1 MTEETLNIQI
11 KASVQQ
17 AVDSINKVK
26 KDLKGIGK
34 EGGSSAKGIDKVTK
48 SLNNVNKAS
57 NQAKQGV
64 EKAMGGIKKSV
75 QSVLK
80 TVASFALAAASLSE
94 GIEFGKLQGKL
105 NAAFQSAGSSA
116 AQATKTFKE
125 LYRFLG
131 DSDRAVETAQN
142 LARITTNEKDLA
154 EWTKILQGVYAT
166 MGDAIPIETLAESVN
181 ETAQVAKV
189 TGTLADALNWMGV
202 SEDAVNSQLA
212 TMNNAQER
220 EVYLRSL
227 LNGLYSN
234 AAAIYEHNS
243 KAMLDYNQA
252 QANLKIQLAD
262 VAAKLLPLITA
273 FSNVAA
279 VVLGV
284 LKPAIEVIVQV
295 IATLCQWIITAINWL
310 GAFFG
315 IFSDGKASVSKTN
328 DNINKATKNMQNYGS
343 AIGGAAAAAKEL
355 KKQTMGFDELNV
367 VQSPTATS
375 GGGGG
380 GGGGSVPSVGSTQ
393 MPNIQLPDFDDF
405 NAGLDKSRKKI
416 EAILILVGLISAAVY
431 GIKNWEKIA
440 EFIAKANK
448 HISKL
453 VNHTAE
459 VFKST
464 NMLTGLLQTIAGSLV
479 IIAGLY
485 VTITN
490 YSDAW
495 VNGLNAGN
503 LIGTI
508 IGIGIA
514 LGGVACLFGGFAATI
529 GGVVG
534 SLGVLILSFHDIC
547 ENGANVTN
555 VIGMIVGVLGTLV
568 SVLALVSDKFYDLI
582 TSISS
587 GNIAFAAAAAGVVLL
602 IKTLIDIGENGMNAK
617 NVIMLIVSALLILI
631 PVIYMVNAAM
641 SLNPVLA
648 IVTAVI
654 ALIAAIALL
663 VEALIKER
671 DGIKDTQTAM
681 EDLKQAQEDLAN
693 ATNSYI
699 NAVDSAEA
707 AQNRLAE
714 AEAKAGISG
723 KELFDQVAAGTLD
736 YKDMTDAQRE
746 VYKAYLDSE
755 KAQND
760 LKESTEE
767 LRAAKKAETQA
778 SIENALALSKEGNSY
793 DDFKAT
799 VIDAYNS
806 GRISAEEARDYI
818 SRAMANMSQDS
829 RKTFVEDLPSDLQTG
844 LNPSKYESWGTRLK
858 NWFSN
863 LWGDIKGIFRPV
875 AEFFKNIWGK
885 AFNAVKNVFA
895 PIVDFFSNIWG
906 KIKDKFSNL
915 GTSIGDAISSSV
927 KSGINGIIWLIE
939 GTINTAIG
947 LINGAIRLINLL
959 PGVNVGYVQKLHMP
973 RLAKGGI
980 VDSATIAMVG
990 EQGKEAVVPLEN
1002 NTEWMDKLADRL
1014 AARMASPTR
1023 VSLNVDGKELGWT
1036 TINSINNI
1044 TKQTGNLPLAVI

>member
-26 KDLKGIGK
+26 KDLKGIDK
-34 EGGSSAKGIDKVTK
+34 EGGNSAKGVDKITK
-48 SLNNVNKAS
+48 SLNDVKKAS

-166 MGDAIPIETLAESVN
+166 MGDAIPVETLAESVN

-212 TMNNAQER
+212 TMNTAHER

-234 AAAIYEHNS
+234 AAAIYEQNS

-262 VAAKLLPLITA
+262 VAAKLLPLVTA

-328 DNINKATKNMQNYGS
+328 DNINKATNSMKNYGS

-367 VQSPTATS
+367 VQSPTAT

-380 GGGGSVPSVGSTQ
+380 GGGGSVATPNVDIPKIEMPS
-393 MPNIQLPDFDDF
+393 FDDF
-405 NAGLDKSRKKI
+405 NKGLEDSKKKV
-416 EAILILVGLISAAVY
+416 EGLLVTIGLIGGAMYALA
-431 GIKNWEKIA
+431 NWEPITNA
-440 EFIAKANK
+440 IIKATN
-448 HISKL
+448 SVGSL
-453 VNHTAE
+453 
-459 VFKST
+459 FKST
-464 NMLTGLLQTIAGSLV
+464 NRLKALLGSILPILS

-485 VTITN
+485 LTITN
-490 YSDAW
+490 YNDAW
-495 VNGLNAGN
+495 VHGMDASN
-503 LIGTI
+503 LIGTLVGVGLAI
-508 IGIGIA
+508 
-514 LGGVACLFGGFAATI
+514 GGVISLFGGLAGAVAGVI
-529 GGVVG
+529 GGI
-534 SLGVLILSFHDIC
+534 GVLVLSLHDIS
-547 ENGANVTN
+547 ENGANVAN
-555 VIGMIVGVLGTLV
+555 IIGMIVGVLGTLV
-568 SVLALVSDKFYDLI
+568 SVLSIVSGKFYDLI
-582 TSISS
+582 ASAVKP
-587 GNIAFAAAAAGVVLL
+587 GNIALAAFAAGIVLL
-602 IKTLIDIGENGMNAK
+602 VKTLIDIAENGMNAK

-631 PVIYMVNAAM
+631 PVIYAVNVALE
-641 SLNPVLA
+641 LNPVVAVITA
-648 IVTAVI
+648 IVG
-654 ALIAAIALL
+654 LIAAIALL
-663 VEALIKER
+663 VEAFMKER

-681 EDLKQAQEDLAN
+681 EDLKQAQDDLAN
-693 ATNSYI
+693 ATNSYV

-723 KELFDQVAAGTLD
+723 KELFDQVEAGTLD

-829 RKTFVEDLPSDLQTG
+829 RKTFVEDLPSNLQTG
-844 LNPSKYESWGTRLK
+844 LNPSKYESWGKRLK

-863 LWGDIKGIFRPV
+863 LWGDIKGIFKPV
-875 AEFFKNIWGK
+875 AEFFKDIWGK

-895 PIVDFFSNIWG
+895 PIADFFGNIWG

-927 KSGINGIIWLIE
+927 KSGINGIISLIE
-939 GTINTAIG
+939 RTINTAIG

-959 PGVNVGYVQKLHMP
+959 PGVNVGYIQKLYMP

-980 VDSATIAMVG
+980 IDSATIAMVG

-1036 TINSINNI
+1036 TINSINSI

>member
-17 AVDSINKVK
+17 AVDNINKVK
-26 KDLKGIGK
+26 KDLKGIGN
-34 EGGSSAKGIDKVTK
+34 EGGSSAKGIDKITK
-48 SLNNVNKAS
+48 SLNDVKKAS

-212 TMNNAQER
+212 TMNTAQER

-234 AAAIYEHNS
+234 AAAIYEQNS

-262 VAAKLLPLITA
+262 VAARLLPLITA

-279 VVLGV
+279 VVIGV

-328 DNINKATKNMQNYGS
+328 DNINKATNSMKNYGS

-367 VQSPTATS
+367 IQSPTAT

-380 GGGGSVPSVGSTQ
+380 GGGGSVPSIDNMDMSKVEL
-393 MPNIQLPDFDDF
+393 PNFDDF
-405 NAGLDKSRKKI
+405 NNSIDKAKKSVQ
-416 EAILILVGLISAAVY
+416 ALLLLIGSIGAAMWLIPR
-431 GIKNWEKIA
+431 WE
-440 EFIAKANK
+440 
-448 HISKL
+448 
-453 VNHTAE
+453 E
-459 VFKST
+459 VFALKNT
-464 NMLTGLLQTIAGSLV
+464 LKAPELLKAKIRELAAELMIVAGTVLL
-479 IIAGLY
+479 IRGY
-485 VTITN
+485 F
-490 YSDAW
+490 DAW
-495 VNGLNAGN
+495 VNGVDWGS
-503 LIGTI
+503 LIEILTGLGLVLG
-508 IGIGIA
+508 GIGI
-514 LGGVACLFGGFAATI
+514 LFGNVA
-529 GGVVG
+529 VN
-534 SLGVLILSFHDIC
+534 LGLIMSGILLLVLGIKDLIENGYSMQAVIMVLI
-547 ENGANVTN
+547 GAV
-555 VIGMIVGVLGTLV
+555 
-568 SVLALVSDKFYDLI
+568 A
-582 TSISS
+582 
-587 GNIAFAAAAAGVVLL
+587 
-602 IKTLIDIGENGMNAK
+602 TLIG
-617 NVIMLIVSALLILI
+617 VIWLL
-631 PVIYMVNAAM
+631 NAAM
-641 SLNPVLA
+641 LANPITWIVAGIMALVAAFVVLWNECEGFRNFWINLWDKIKNA
-648 IVTAVI
+648 VSVFIDWCKNAWQSIKTAVADGVNWI
-654 ALIAAIALL
+654 KEKVLVPISNFYIKWIKPPVDKCIEIITKMVEIVIGLYVGLFNLL
-663 VEALIKER
+663 VDKIIKPIAEWVSKTVNNIKDWIKGAVDTIKGWFSGLWSKIKE
-671 DGIKDTQTAM
+671 I
-681 EDLKQAQEDLAN
+681 
-693 ATNSYI
+693 
-699 NAVDSAEA
+699 
-707 AQNRLAE
+707 
-714 AEAKAGISG
+714 
-723 KELFDQVAAGTLD
+723 
-736 YKDMTDAQRE
+736 
-746 VYKAYLDSE
+746 
-755 KAQND
+755 
-760 LKESTEE
+760 
-767 LRAAKKAETQA
+767 
-778 SIENALALSKEGNSY
+778 
-793 DDFKAT
+793 
-799 VIDAYNS
+799 
-806 GRISAEEARDYI
+806 
-818 SRAMANMSQDS
+818 
-829 RKTFVEDLPSDLQTG
+829 
-844 LNPSKYESWGTRLK
+844 
-858 NWFSN
+858 FS
-863 LWGDIKGIFRPV
+863 PV
-875 AEFFKNIWGK
+875 ANFFKSIWNN
-885 AFNAVKNVFA
+885 AFNAVKTVFS
-895 PIVDFFSNIWG
+895 PIVNFFGGIWG
-906 KIKDKFSNL
+906 KIKDKFSSL
-915 GTSIGDAISSSV
+915 GTSIGDAIGGAV
-927 KSGINGIIWLIE
+927 KAGINGVISLIE
-939 GTINTAIG
+939 NSINSAIS
-947 LINGAIRLINLL
+947 LINGAIKLINLL
-959 PGVNVGYVQKLHMP
+959 PGVSVGYVQKLHMP
-973 RLAKGGI
+973 RLAKGGVI
-980 VDSATIAMVG
+980 DSATIAMVG

-1036 TINSINNI
+1036 TINSINSI

>member
-11 KASVQQ
+11 KASIQQ
-17 AVDSINKVK
+17 AVDNINKVK
-26 KDLKGIGK
+26 KDLKGIDK
-34 EGGSSAKGIDKVTK
+34 EGSSSAKGVDKITK
-48 SLNNVNKAS
+48 SLNDVKKAS

-166 MGDAIPIETLAESVN
+166 MGDAIPVETLAESVN
-181 ETAQVAKV
+181 ETAQVAKI

-212 TMNNAQER
+212 TMNTAQER

-234 AAAIYEHNS
+234 AAAIYEQNS

-262 VAAKLLPLITA
+262 VTARLTPLITA
-273 FSNVAA
+273 FSNVAT

-328 DNINKATKNMQNYGS
+328 DNINKATNSMKNYGS

-367 VQSPTATS
+367 IQSPTST

-380 GGGGSVPSVGSTQ
+380 GGGGSVPSLDS
-393 MPNIQLPDFDDF
+393 MDMSNMELPSFDDF
-405 NAGLDKSRKKI
+405 NTNIDKAKKSLQALLVLIGSIGAAMWVIPRWEDVFALKDTLKAPERLKARIRELAAELMIVAGTVL
-416 EAILILVGLISAAVY
+416 LIRGY
-431 GIKNWEKIA
+431 
-440 EFIAKANK
+440 F
-448 HISKL
+448 
-453 VNHTAE
+453 
-459 VFKST
+459 
-464 NMLTGLLQTIAGSLV
+464 
-479 IIAGLY
+479 
-485 VTITN
+485 
-490 YSDAW
+490 DAW
-495 VNGLNAGN
+495 VNGVDWGSLIEILTGLGLVLGGIGMLFGN
-503 LIGTI
+503 VAVNLGLIMSGILLLVLGIKDLIENGYSMQAVIMVLIG
-508 IGIGIA
+508 A
-514 LGGVACLFGGFAATI
+514 VA
-529 GGVVG
+529 
-534 SLGVLILSFHDIC
+534 
-547 ENGANVTN
+547 
-555 VIGMIVGVLGTLV
+555 
-568 SVLALVSDKFYDLI
+568 
-582 TSISS
+582 
-587 GNIAFAAAAAGVVLL
+587 
-602 IKTLIDIGENGMNAK
+602 TLIG
-617 NVIMLIVSALLILI
+617 VIWLL
-631 PVIYMVNAAM
+631 NAAM
-641 SLNPVLA
+641 LANPITW
-648 IVTAVI
+648 IVAGIMALVAAFVILWNECEGFRNFWINLWDKIKNAVSVFIDWCKNAWQSIKTAVADGI
-654 ALIAAIALL
+654 NWIKEKVLVPISNFYIKWIKPPVDKCIEIISKMVEIVIDLYVGLFNLL
-663 VEALIKER
+663 VDKIIKPIAEWVSKTVNNIKDWIKGAVDTIKGWFSGLWSKIKE
-671 DGIKDTQTAM
+671 I
-681 EDLKQAQEDLAN
+681 
-693 ATNSYI
+693 
-699 NAVDSAEA
+699 
-707 AQNRLAE
+707 
-714 AEAKAGISG
+714 
-723 KELFDQVAAGTLD
+723 
-736 YKDMTDAQRE
+736 
-746 VYKAYLDSE
+746 
-755 KAQND
+755 
-760 LKESTEE
+760 
-767 LRAAKKAETQA
+767 
-778 SIENALALSKEGNSY
+778 
-793 DDFKAT
+793 
-799 VIDAYNS
+799 
-806 GRISAEEARDYI
+806 
-818 SRAMANMSQDS
+818 
-829 RKTFVEDLPSDLQTG
+829 
-844 LNPSKYESWGTRLK
+844 
-858 NWFSN
+858 FS
-863 LWGDIKGIFRPV
+863 PV
-875 AEFFKNIWGK
+875 ANFFKGVWNN
-885 AFNAVKNVFA
+885 AFNAVKTVFS
-895 PIVDFFSNIWG
+895 PIVNFFSGIWD
-906 KIKDKFSNL
+906 KIKDKFSSL
-915 GTSIGDAISSSV
+915 GTSIGDAIGGAV
-927 KSGINGIIWLIE
+927 KAGINGVISLIE
-939 GTINTAIG
+939 NSINSAIS
-947 LINGAIRLINLL
+947 LINGAIKLINLL
-959 PGVNVGYVQKLHMP
+959 PGVSVGYVQKLHMP

-1036 TINSINNI
+1036 TINSINSI

>member
-1 MTEETLNIQI
+1 
-11 KASVQQ
+11 
-17 AVDSINKVK
+17 
-26 KDLKGIGK
+26 
-34 EGGSSAKGIDKVTK
+34 
-48 SLNNVNKAS
+48 
-57 NQAKQGV
+57 
-64 EKAMGGIKKSV
+64 MGGIKKSV

-80 TVASFALAAASLSE
+80 TIASFALAAASLSE

-166 MGDAIPIETLAESVN
+166 MGDAIPVETLAESVN

-212 TMNNAQER
+212 TMNTAHER

-328 DNINKATKNMQNYGS
+328 DNINKATNSMKNYGS

-367 VQSPTATS
+367 VQSPTSTG

-380 GGGGSVPSVGSTQ
+380 GGGGSVPSLDNMDMSNVE
-393 MPNIQLPDFDDF
+393 LPSLDDF
-405 NAGLDKSRKKI
+405 NASLEETKEKI
-416 EAILILVGLISAAVY
+416 NGILVLIGLVGLGIAAWNIIKLLEQLKELDYYYQKAFEIVKIKTQIK
-431 GIKNWEKIA
+431 GILGIVLMVA
-440 EFIAKANK
+440 GA
-448 HISKL
+448 L
-453 VNHTAE
+453 
-459 VFKST
+459 
-464 NMLTGLLQTIAGSLV
+464 LTVCGYT
-479 IIAGLY
+479 
-485 VTITN
+485 
-490 YSDAW
+490 DAW
-495 VNGLNAGN
+495 ANSISWGN
-503 LIGTI
+503 LLEVIGGLALI
-508 IGIGIA
+508 VGGLVLKFGE
-514 LGGVACLFGGFAATI
+514 LGGAI
-529 GGVVG
+529 G
-534 SLGVLILSFHDIC
+534 LILS
-547 ENGANVTN
+547 G
-555 VIGMIVGVLGTLV
+555 
-568 SVLALVSDKFYDLI
+568 
-582 TSISS
+582 
-587 GNIAFAAAAAGVVLL
+587 
-602 IKTLIDIGENGMNAK
+602 
-617 NVIMLIVSALLILI
+617 
-631 PVIYMVNAAM
+631 
-641 SLNPVLA
+641 
-648 IVTAVI
+648 
-654 ALIAAIALL
+654 IALL
-663 VEALIKER
+663 VL
-671 DGIKDTQTAM
+671 GIKDLIENGYSTEGVITVLIGAVAAFIGVLWALNAAM
-681 EDLKQAQEDLAN
+681 LAN
-693 ATNSYI
+693 PATWVVVGIMALVAGFVILWNKCEGFRNFWI
-699 NAVDSAEA
+699 NLWDKIKNAVSVFIDWCKNAWQAIKAAMVDAVNWIKEKILVPISNFYTKWIKPPVDKCIEIITKMVETVIGLYVGLFNLLVDKIIKPIAEWVSKTVNNIKDWIKGAVDSI
-707 AQNRLAE
+707 
-714 AEAKAGISG
+714 KG
-723 KELFDQVAAGTLD
+723 
-736 YKDMTDAQRE
+736 
-746 VYKAYLDSE
+746 
-755 KAQND
+755 
-760 LKESTEE
+760 
-767 LRAAKKAETQA
+767 
-778 SIENALALSKEGNSY
+778 
-793 DDFKAT
+793 
-799 VIDAYNS
+799 
-806 GRISAEEARDYI
+806 
-818 SRAMANMSQDS
+818 
-829 RKTFVEDLPSDLQTG
+829 
-844 LNPSKYESWGTRLK
+844 
-858 NWFSN
+858 WFSG
-863 LWGDIKGIFRPV
+863 LWSKIKEIFSPV
-875 AEFFKNIWGK
+875 ANFFKGVWNN
-885 AFNAVKNVFA
+885 AYNAVKTVFS
-895 PIVDFFSNIWG
+895 PIVNFFGGIWG

-915 GTSIGDAISSSV
+915 GTSIGDAISGAV
-927 KSGINGIIWLIE
+927 KSGINGVISLIE
-939 GTINTAIG
+939 NSINSAIS
-947 LINGAIRLINLL
+947 LINGAIKLINLL
-959 PGVNVGYVQKLHMP
+959 PGVSVGYVQKLHMP
-973 RLAKGGI
+973 RLAKGGVI
-980 VDSATIAMVG
+980 DSATIAMVG

>member
-17 AVDSINKVK
+17 AVDNINKVK
-26 KDLKGIGK
+26 KDLKGIDK
-34 EGGSSAKGIDKVTK
+34 EGGNSAKGVDKITK
-48 SLNNVNKAS
+48 SLNDVKKAS

-166 MGDAIPIETLAESVN
+166 MGDAIPVETLAESVN
-181 ETAQVAKV
+181 ETAQVAKI

-212 TMNNAQER
+212 TMNTAQER

-243 KAMLDYNQA
+243 KAVLDYNQA

-328 DNINKATKNMQNYGS
+328 DNINKATNSMKNYGS

-367 VQSPTATS
+367 IQSPTSTG

-380 GGGGSVPSVGSTQ
+380 GGGGSVPSLDS
-393 MPNIQLPDFDDF
+393 MDMSNMELPSLDDF
-405 NAGLDKSRKKI
+405 NTNIDKAKKSLQ
-416 EAILILVGLISAAVY
+416 ALLVLIGSIGAAMWLIPR
-431 GIKNWEKIA
+431 WE
-440 EFIAKANK
+440 
-448 HISKL
+448 
-453 VNHTAE
+453 E
-459 VFKST
+459 VFALKDT
-464 NMLTGLLQTIAGSLV
+464 LKAPELLKAKIRELGAELMIVAGTVLL
-479 IIAGLY
+479 IRGY
-485 VTITN
+485 F
-490 YSDAW
+490 DAW
-495 VNGLNAGN
+495 VNGVDWGSLIEILTGLGLVLGGIGLLFGN
-503 LIGTI
+503 VAVNLGLIMSGILLLVLGIKDLIENGYSMQAVIMVLIG
-508 IGIGIA
+508 A
-514 LGGVACLFGGFAATI
+514 VATL
-529 GGVVG
+529 
-534 SLGVLILSFHDIC
+534 
-547 ENGANVTN
+547 
-555 VIGMIVGVLGTLV
+555 VGV
-568 SVLALVSDKFYDLI
+568 I
-582 TSISS
+582 W
-587 GNIAFAAAAAGVVLL
+587 LL
-602 IKTLIDIGENGMNAK
+602 
-617 NVIMLIVSALLILI
+617 
-631 PVIYMVNAAM
+631 NAAM
-641 SLNPVLA
+641 LANPITW
-648 IVTAVI
+648 IVAGIMALVAAFVILWNECEGFRNFWINLWDKIKNAVSVFIDWCKNAWQSIKTAVADGVNWI
-654 ALIAAIALL
+654 KEKVLVPISNFYIKWIKPPVDKCIEIISKMVEIIIGLYVGLFNLL
-663 VEALIKER
+663 VDKIIKPIAEWVSKTVNNIKDWIKGAVDTIKGWFSGLWSKIKE
-671 DGIKDTQTAM
+671 I
-681 EDLKQAQEDLAN
+681 
-693 ATNSYI
+693 
-699 NAVDSAEA
+699 
-707 AQNRLAE
+707 
-714 AEAKAGISG
+714 
-723 KELFDQVAAGTLD
+723 
-736 YKDMTDAQRE
+736 
-746 VYKAYLDSE
+746 
-755 KAQND
+755 
-760 LKESTEE
+760 
-767 LRAAKKAETQA
+767 
-778 SIENALALSKEGNSY
+778 
-793 DDFKAT
+793 
-799 VIDAYNS
+799 
-806 GRISAEEARDYI
+806 
-818 SRAMANMSQDS
+818 
-829 RKTFVEDLPSDLQTG
+829 
-844 LNPSKYESWGTRLK
+844 
-858 NWFSN
+858 FS
-863 LWGDIKGIFRPV
+863 PV
-875 AEFFKNIWGK
+875 ANFFKGVWNN
-885 AFNAVKNVFA
+885 AFNAVKTVFS
-895 PIVDFFSNIWG
+895 PIVNFFSGIWG
-906 KIKDKFSNL
+906 KIKDKFSSL
-915 GTSIGDAISSSV
+915 GTSIGDAIGGAV
-927 KSGINGIIWLIE
+927 KAGINGVISLIE
-939 GTINTAIG
+939 NSINSAIS
-947 LINGAIRLINLL
+947 LINGAIKLINLL
-959 PGVNVGYVQKLHMP
+959 PGVSVGYVQKLHMP

-1014 AARMASPTR
+1014 AARMASPTK

>member
-17 AVDSINKVK
+17 AVDNINKVK
-26 KDLKGIGK
+26 KDLKGIDK
-34 EGGSSAKGIDKVTK
+34 EGGNSAKGVDKITK
-48 SLNNVNKAS
+48 SLNDVKNAS
-57 NQAKQGV
+57 NKAKQGV
-64 EKAMGGIKKSV
+64 VKAMGGIKKSA

-166 MGDAIPIETLAESVN
+166 MGDAIPVETLAESVN

-212 TMNNAQER
+212 TMNTAHKR

-234 AAAIYEHNS
+234 AAAIYEQNS
-243 KAMLDYNQA
+243 KAVLDYNQA

-262 VAAKLLPLITA
+262 VAARLLPLITA
-273 FSNVAA
+273 FSNMAA

-328 DNINKATKNMQNYGS
+328 DNINKATNSMKNYGS

-367 VQSPTATS
+367 IQSPTSTG

-380 GGGGSVPSVGSTQ
+380 GGGGSVPSLDSMQ
-393 MPNIQLPDFDDF
+393 IPNIQLPNFDDF
-405 NAGLDKSRKKI
+405 NAGLEKSRKKV
-416 EAILILVGLISAAVY
+416 EALLVTLGLIAGAMY
-431 GIKNWEKIA
+431 ALANWEPITDA
-440 EFIAKANK
+440 IIKATN
-448 HISKL
+448 SVGGL
-453 VNHTAE
+453 
-459 VFKST
+459 FKST
-464 NMLTGLLQTIAGSLV
+464 NRLKALLRSILPILS

-485 VTITN
+485 LTITN
-490 YSDAW
+490 YNEAW
-495 VNGLNAGN
+495 VHGMDASN

-508 IGIGIA
+508 TGIGLAI
-514 LGGVACLFGGFAATI
+514 GGVISLFGGLAGAVAGVI
-529 GGVVG
+529 GGI
-534 SLGVLILSFHDIC
+534 GVLVLSLHDIA
-547 ENGANVTN
+547 ENGANATN

-568 SVLALVSDKFYDLI
+568 SVLSIVSGKFYDLI
-582 TSISS
+582 ASAIQP
-587 GNIAFAAAAAGVVLL
+587 GNIALAAFAAGIVLL
-602 IKTLIDIGENGMNAK
+602 VKTIIDMVENGMNAK

-631 PVIYMVNAAM
+631 PVIYAVNVAM

-654 ALIAAIALL
+654 ALVAAIALL
-663 VEALIKER
+663 VEALVKER

-681 EDLKQAQEDLAN
+681 EDLKQAQDDLAN
-693 ATNSYI
+693 ATNSYV
-699 NAVDSAEA
+699 NAVDNAEN

-829 RKTFVEDLPSDLQTG
+829 RKTFVEDLPSNLQTG

-863 LWGDIKGIFRPV
+863 LWGDIKGIFKPV
-875 AEFFKNIWGK
+875 AEFFKDIWGK

-895 PIVDFFSNIWG
+895 PIADFFGNIWG

-915 GTSIGDAISSSV
+915 GTNIGDAISSSV
-927 KSGINGIIWLIE
+927 KSGINGIISLIE
-939 GTINTAIG
+939 RTINTAIG
-947 LINGAIRLINLL
+947 LINGAIKLINLL
-959 PGVNVGYVQKLHMP
+959 PGVNVGYIQKLYMP

-980 VDSATIAMVG
+980 IDSATIAMVG

-1023 VSLNVDGKELGWT
+1023 VSLNVDGKELGWA

>member
-17 AVDSINKVK
+17 AVDNINKVK
-26 KDLKGIGK
+26 KDLKGIGN

-48 SLNNVNKAS
+48 SLNDVKKAS

-166 MGDAIPIETLAESVN
+166 MGDAIPVETLAESVN

-212 TMNNAQER
+212 TMNTAHER

-234 AAAIYEHNS
+234 AAAIYEQNS
-243 KAMLDYNQA
+243 KAVLDYNQA

-328 DNINKATKNMQNYGS
+328 DNINKATNSMKNYGS

-367 VQSPTATS
+367 IQSPTSTG

-380 GGGGSVPSVGSTQ
+380 GGGGSVPSLDNMDMSN
-393 MPNIQLPDFDDF
+393 MELPNLDDF
-405 NAGLDKSRKKI
+405 NANIEKAKKSVQ
-416 EAILILVGLISAAVY
+416 ALLVLIGSIGAAMWLIPR
-431 GIKNWEKIA
+431 WE
-440 EFIAKANK
+440 
-448 HISKL
+448 
-453 VNHTAE
+453 E
-459 VFKST
+459 VFALKDT
-464 NMLTGLLQTIAGSLV
+464 LKAPELLKAKIRELGAELMIVAGTVLL
-479 IIAGLY
+479 IRGY
-485 VTITN
+485 F
-490 YSDAW
+490 DAW
-495 VNGLNAGN
+495 VNGVDWGSLIEILTGLGLVLGGIGLLFGN
-503 LIGTI
+503 VAVNLGLIMSGILLLVLGIKDLIENGYSMQAVIMVLIG
-508 IGIGIA
+508 A
-514 LGGVACLFGGFAATI
+514 VA
-529 GGVVG
+529 
-534 SLGVLILSFHDIC
+534 
-547 ENGANVTN
+547 
-555 VIGMIVGVLGTLV
+555 
-568 SVLALVSDKFYDLI
+568 
-582 TSISS
+582 
-587 GNIAFAAAAAGVVLL
+587 
-602 IKTLIDIGENGMNAK
+602 TLIG
-617 NVIMLIVSALLILI
+617 VIWLL
-631 PVIYMVNAAM
+631 NAAM
-641 SLNPVLA
+641 LANPVTWIVVGIMALVAAFVVLWNECEGFRNFWINLWDKIKNAVSVFIDWCKNAWQTIKTA
-648 IVTAVI
+648 IVDGVNWIKEKVLVPISNFYIKWIKPPVDKCIEIISKMVEIVI
-654 ALIAAIALL
+654 GLYVGLFNLL
-663 VEALIKER
+663 VNKIIKPIAEWVSKTVNNIKDWIKGAVDTIKGWFSGLWSKIKE
-671 DGIKDTQTAM
+671 IFSPV
-681 EDLKQAQEDLAN
+681 AN
-693 ATNSYI
+693 
-699 NAVDSAEA
+699 
-707 AQNRLAE
+707 
-714 AEAKAGISG
+714 
-723 KELFDQVAAGTLD
+723 F
-736 YKDMTDAQRE
+736 
-746 VYKAYLDSE
+746 
-755 KAQND
+755 
-760 LKESTEE
+760 
-767 LRAAKKAETQA
+767 
-778 SIENALALSKEGNSY
+778 
-793 DDFKAT
+793 F
-799 VIDAYNS
+799 
-806 GRISAEEARDYI
+806 
-818 SRAMANMSQDS
+818 
-829 RKTFVEDLPSDLQTG
+829 
-844 LNPSKYESWGTRLK
+844 
-858 NWFSN
+858 
-863 LWGDIKGIFRPV
+863 KGIW
-875 AEFFKNIWGK
+875 NN
-885 AFNAVKNVFA
+885 AFNAVKTVFS
-895 PIVDFFSNIWG
+895 PIVNFFGNIWG
-906 KIKDKFSNL
+906 KIKDKFSSL
-915 GTSIGDAISSSV
+915 GTSIGDAIGGAV
-927 KSGINGIIWLIE
+927 KAGINGVISLIE
-939 GTINTAIG
+939 NSINSAIS
-947 LINGAIRLINLL
+947 LINGAIKLINLL
-959 PGVNVGYVQKLHMP
+959 PGVSVGYVQKLHMP

-1014 AARMASPTR
+1014 AARMASPTK
-1023 VSLNVDGKELGWT
+1023 VSLNVDGKELGWA
-1036 TINSINNI
+1036 TINSINSI

>member
-17 AVDSINKVK
+17 AVDNINKVK

-48 SLNNVNKAS
+48 SLNDVKKAS

-75 QSVLK
+75 QSALK

-94 GIEFGKLQGKL
+94 GIEFGKLQSKL

-166 MGDAIPIETLAESVN
+166 MGDAIPVETLAESVN

-212 TMNNAQER
+212 TMNTAQER

-234 AAAIYEHNS
+234 AAAIYEQNS
-243 KAMLDYNQA
+243 KAMLDFNQA

-262 VAAKLLPLITA
+262 VAARLLPLITA

-284 LKPAIEVIVQV
+284 VKPAIEVIVQV

-328 DNINKATKNMQNYGS
+328 DNINKATNSMKNYGS

-355 KKQTMGFDELNV
+355 KKQTMGFDELNI
-367 VQSPTATS
+367 VQSPTST
-375 GGGGG
+375 GGGSG
-380 GGGGSVPSVGSTQ
+380 GGGGSVATPNVDIPKIEMPS
-393 MPNIQLPDFDDF
+393 FDDF
-405 NAGLDKSRKKI
+405 NKGLEESKKKA
-416 EAILILVGLISAAVY
+416 EGLLVTIGLIAGAMY
-431 GIKNWEKIA
+431 ALANWEPITNA
-440 EFIAKANK
+440 IIKATN
-448 HISKL
+448 SVGGL
-453 VNHTAE
+453 
-459 VFKST
+459 FKST
-464 NMLTGLLQTIAGSLV
+464 NRLKALLGSIPAVLS

-485 VTITN
+485 LTITN
-490 YSDAW
+490 YNDAW
-495 VNGLNAGN
+495 VHGMDASN
-503 LIGTI
+503 LIGTLVGVGLAI
-508 IGIGIA
+508 
-514 LGGVACLFGGFAATI
+514 GGVISLFGGLAGAVAGVI
-529 GGVVG
+529 GGI
-534 SLGVLILSFHDIC
+534 GVLVLSLHDIS

-568 SVLALVSDKFYDLI
+568 SVLSIVSGKFYDLI
-582 TSISS
+582 ASAIQP
-587 GNIAFAAAAAGVVLL
+587 GNIAIAAFAAGIVLL
-602 IKTLIDIGENGMNAK
+602 VKTLIDIAENGMNAK

-631 PVIYMVNAAM
+631 PVIYAVNVALE
-641 SLNPVLA
+641 LNPVVAVITA
-648 IVTAVI
+648 IVG
-654 ALIAAIALL
+654 LIAAIALL

-693 ATNSYI
+693 ATNSYV
-699 NAVDSAEA
+699 NAVDNAEN
-707 AQNRLAE
+707 AQNRLAD

-723 KELFDQVAAGTLD
+723 KELFDQVEAGTLD

-829 RKTFVEDLPSDLQTG
+829 RKTFVEDLPSNLQTG
-844 LNPSKYESWGTRLK
+844 LNPSKYESWGKRLK

-863 LWGDIKGIFRPV
+863 LWGDIKGIFKPV
-875 AEFFKNIWGK
+875 AEFFKDIWGK

-895 PIVDFFSNIWG
+895 PIADFFGNIWG

-927 KSGINGIIWLIE
+927 KSGINGIISLIE
-939 GTINTAIG
+939 RTINTAIG

-959 PGVNVGYVQKLHMP
+959 PGVNVGYIQKLYMP

-980 VDSATIAMVG
+980 IDSATIAMVG

-1014 AARMASPTR
+1014 AARMASPTK
-1023 VSLNVDGKELGWT
+1023 VSLNVDGKELGWA
-1036 TINSINNI
+1036 TINSINSI

>member
-17 AVDSINKVK
+17 AVDNINKVK
-26 KDLKGIGK
+26 KDLKGINK
-34 EGGSSAKGIDKVTK
+34 EGGNSAKGVDKITK
-48 SLNNVNKAS
+48 SLNDAKRAS

-166 MGDAIPIETLAESVN
+166 MGDAIPVETLAESVN
-181 ETAQVAKV
+181 ETAQVAKI

-212 TMNNAQER
+212 TMNTAQER

-234 AAAIYEHNS
+234 AAAIYEQNS

-262 VAAKLLPLITA
+262 VAARLLPLITA

-284 LKPAIEVIVQV
+284 LKPAIEVIVQG

-328 DNINKATKNMQNYGS
+328 DNINKATNSMKNYGS

-367 VQSPTATS
+367 IQSPTSTG

-380 GGGGSVPSVGSTQ
+380 GGGGSVPSLDS
-393 MPNIQLPDFDDF
+393 MDMSNMELPSLDDF
-405 NAGLDKSRKKI
+405 NTNIDKAKKSI
-416 EAILILVGLISAAVY
+416 QALLVLIGSIGAAMWLIPR
-431 GIKNWEKIA
+431 WE
-440 EFIAKANK
+440 
-448 HISKL
+448 
-453 VNHTAE
+453 E
-459 VFKST
+459 VFALKDT
-464 NMLTGLLQTIAGSLV
+464 LKAPELLKAKIRELGAELMIVAGTVLL
-479 IIAGLY
+479 IRGY
-485 VTITN
+485 F
-490 YSDAW
+490 DAW
-495 VNGLNAGN
+495 VNGVDWGSLIEILTGLGLVLGGIGMLFGN
-503 LIGTI
+503 VAVNLGLIMSGILLLVLGIKDLIENGYSMQAVIMVLIG
-508 IGIGIA
+508 A
-514 LGGVACLFGGFAATI
+514 VA
-529 GGVVG
+529 
-534 SLGVLILSFHDIC
+534 
-547 ENGANVTN
+547 
-555 VIGMIVGVLGTLV
+555 
-568 SVLALVSDKFYDLI
+568 
-582 TSISS
+582 
-587 GNIAFAAAAAGVVLL
+587 
-602 IKTLIDIGENGMNAK
+602 TLIG
-617 NVIMLIVSALLILI
+617 VIWLL
-631 PVIYMVNAAM
+631 NAAM
-641 SLNPVLA
+641 LANPITW
-648 IVTAVI
+648 IVAGIMALVAAFVILWNECEGFRNFWINLWDKIKNAVSVFIDWCKNAWQSIKTAVADGVNWI
-654 ALIAAIALL
+654 KEKVLVPISNFYIKWIKPPVDKCIEIISKMVEIVIGLYVGLFNLL
-663 VEALIKER
+663 VDKIIKPIAEWVSKTVNNIKDWIKGAVDTIKGWFSGLWSKIKE
-671 DGIKDTQTAM
+671 I
-681 EDLKQAQEDLAN
+681 
-693 ATNSYI
+693 
-699 NAVDSAEA
+699 
-707 AQNRLAE
+707 
-714 AEAKAGISG
+714 
-723 KELFDQVAAGTLD
+723 
-736 YKDMTDAQRE
+736 
-746 VYKAYLDSE
+746 
-755 KAQND
+755 
-760 LKESTEE
+760 
-767 LRAAKKAETQA
+767 
-778 SIENALALSKEGNSY
+778 
-793 DDFKAT
+793 
-799 VIDAYNS
+799 
-806 GRISAEEARDYI
+806 
-818 SRAMANMSQDS
+818 
-829 RKTFVEDLPSDLQTG
+829 
-844 LNPSKYESWGTRLK
+844 
-858 NWFSN
+858 FS
-863 LWGDIKGIFRPV
+863 PV
-875 AEFFKNIWGK
+875 ANFFKSIWNN
-885 AFNAVKNVFA
+885 AFNAVKTVFS
-895 PIVDFFSNIWG
+895 PIVNFFSGIWG
-906 KIKDKFSNL
+906 KIKDKFSSL
-915 GTSIGDAISSSV
+915 GTNIGDAISSAV
-927 KSGINGIIWLIE
+927 KAGINGVISLIE
-939 GTINTAIG
+939 NSINSAIS
-947 LINGAIRLINLL
+947 LINGAIKLINLL
-959 PGVNVGYVQKLHMP
+959 PGVSVGYVQKLHMP

-1023 VSLNVDGKELGWT
+1023 VSLNVDGKELGWA
-1036 TINSINNI
+1036 TINSINSI